1 MRYPLN
7 SNRTILGNL
16 VSRFTNRQAS
26 APAQGTDKLA
36 KVSEKVTS
44 VIDQSDY
51 LSRDL
56 SWLKFNER
64 VLDQART
71 TKPPLDNRTLMERL
85 KFLAISASNMDEF
98 FMIRVGSLYNYL
110 DYHKQ
115 RVDYSGLREVPFRKA
130 LYTTAHQFFQE
141 QQAVFSEQLLPLFPE
156 NGLQLVT
163 YASMAPEEQAEATNY
178 FDRAIYPTLTPMLY
192 DYTHT
197 FPVLLAKVL
206 IFGVVTQNPDESEL
220 KSLPSEDEDDRQ
232 RLSFVQIPANLP
244 RFISFER
251 EDTIVFIPIEEIVRE
266 NIKKLYRNV
275 EILSVNLFR
284 ITRNGDFTLDENDD
298 DEVDFIDE
306 VRQKIKNRRLGRVT
320 RLEIETK
327 GSGVDSQSTL
337 VSPWMLNLLKKRWEI
352 DDLNIFESHTLLD
365 FSSMWQII
373 GNPEFK
379 DDMPLPHS
387 PVPPLGVSRDKT
399 DDIFELIKQR
409 DLLLHH
415 PYNNFEPV
423 LQLLEQAAE
432 DPNVLAIKITVYRLA
447 KRSRIT
453 EALLKAAENGK
464 HVSVLFEVKAR
475 FDEENNIRE
484 AQRLQKA
491 GCFVIYGISRFKTHT
506 KLLLVVRNEGSR
518 VVRYAHMATGN
529 YNEDTSKLYTDIGLL
544 TTNETYT
551 HDISE
556 FFNVITGHSVPN
568 EYQYLITA
576 PRDMREQLLRLIRIE
591 ADNAQRGLMSGICIK
606 VNSLEDKQVIDE
618 LYKASQA
625 GVPIRLI
632 VRSICCLRPH
642 RAGLSDNIT
651 VRSIVGDFL
660 EHTRIYYFHNNGDP
674 KVYGGSADVMVRS
687 FDRRIESLFILADK
701 RVKQQ
706 AILILKDN
714 LLDNINAYELKE
726 DGSFKKCEV
735 AEGDA
740 PFNMHQRFFD
750 ITEKE
755 AMEARLFDKETKPA
769 DIAQIEEEFQE
780 GAERAIAD
788 I

>member
-1 MRYPLN
+1 MRYSLN
-7 SNRTILGNL
+7 PNRTILGNI
-16 VSRFTNRQAS
+16 VSRFTHRQQDQATTV
-26 APAQGTDKLA
+26 TDKMA
-36 KVSEKVTS
+36 KVSEKVSS

-64 VLDQART
+64 VLDQARRVE
-71 TKPPLDNRTLMERL
+71 PPLQDRTLMERL
-85 KFLAISASNMDEF
+85 KFLAISASNLDEF

-130 LYTTAHQFFQE
+130 LYTTSQQFFRD
-141 QQAVFSEQLLPLFPE
+141 QQAVFMDQLLPLFLE
-156 NGLQLVT
+156 NGLQLANYSDLT
-163 YASMAPEEQAEATNY
+163 ADEKTEATGY

-206 IFGVVTQNPDESEL
+206 IFGVVTQNPDGANL
-220 KSLPSEDEDDRQ
+220 QSLRSEDEDDRQ

-244 RFISFER
+244 RFLSFER
-251 EDTIVFIPIEEIVRE
+251 EDTIVFVPIEEIVRQ

-298 DEVDFIDE
+298 DEVDFLDE
-306 VRQKIKNRRLGRVT
+306 VRQKIKSRRLGRVT
-320 RLEIETK
+320 RVEVET
-327 GSGVDSQSTL
+327 DSNGQ
-337 VSPWMLNLLKKRWEI
+337 VASPWMMNLLKKRWEI
-352 DDLNIFESHTLLD
+352 DDLNIFESKTMLD
-365 FSSMWQII
+365 FSAFWQII
-373 GNPEFK
+373 GHPEFK
-379 DDMPLPHS
+379 DDMPRPHV
-387 PVPPLGVSRDKT
+387 PVPPLGLGRDKN
-399 DDIFELIKQR
+399 DDIFEIIKQR

-432 DPNVLAIKITVYRLA
+432 DPHVLAIKITVYRLA
-447 KRSRIT
+447 KRSRVT

-491 GCFVIYGISRFKTHT
+491 GCFVIYGISRYKTHT

-556 FFNVITGHSVPN
+556 FFNVITGHSLPN

-576 PRDMREQLLRLIRIE
+576 PRDMREQLLRLIRVE
-591 ADNAQRGLMSGICIK
+591 ADNAQRGLPSGICIK
-606 VNSLEDKQVIDE
+606 VNSLEDKLVIDE

-642 RAGLSDNIT
+642 RTGLSENIT

-674 KVYGGSADVMVRS
+674 KIYGGSADVMVRS
-687 FDRRIESLFILADK
+687 FDRRIESLFFLADH
-701 RVKQQ
+701 RVKQLV
-706 AILILKDN
+706 ILILDYNLKDN
-714 LLDNINAYELKE
+714 VNSYELME
-726 DGSFKKCEV
+726 DGDFKKCKV
-735 AEGDA
+735 PTGGQ
-740 PFNMHQRFFD
+740 PFNLHQRFFEVTD
-750 ITEKE
+750 KE
-755 AMEARLFDKETKPA
+755 ALETRLFDPEIKPA
-769 DIAQIEEEFQE
+769 EVAKIEEEYQE
-780 GAERAIAD
+780 GAERAIAN

>member
-1 MRYPLN
+1 MRYSLN
-7 SNRTILGNL
+7 PNRTILGNI
-16 VSRFTNRQAS
+16 VSRFTHRQQDQATTV
-26 APAQGTDKLA
+26 TDKMA
-36 KVSEKVTS
+36 KVSEKVSS

-64 VLDQART
+64 VLDQARRVE
-71 TKPPLDNRTLMERL
+71 PPLQDRTLMERL
-85 KFLAISASNMDEF
+85 KFLAISASNLDEF

-130 LYTTAHQFFQE
+130 LFTTSQQFCRD
-141 QQAVFSEQLLPLFPE
+141 QQAVFTDQLLPLFLE
-156 NGLQLVT
+156 NGLQLANYSGLT
-163 YASMAPEEQAEATNY
+163 ADEKTEATGY

-206 IFGVVTQNPDESEL
+206 IFGVVTQNPDGANL
-220 KSLPSEDEDDRQ
+220 QSLRSEDEDDRQ

-244 RFISFER
+244 RFLSFER
-251 EDTIVFIPIEEIVRE
+251 EDTIVFVPIEEIVRQ

-298 DEVDFIDE
+298 DEVDFLDE
-306 VRQKIKNRRLGRVT
+306 VRQKIKSRRLGRVT
-320 RLEIETK
+320 RVEVET
-327 GSGVDSQSTL
+327 DSNGQ
-337 VSPWMLNLLKKRWEI
+337 VASPWMMNLLKKRWEI
-352 DDLNIFESHTLLD
+352 DDLNIFESKTILD
-365 FSSMWQII
+365 FSAFWQII
-373 GNPEFK
+373 GHPEFK
-379 DDMPLPHS
+379 DDMPRPHV
-387 PVPPLGVSRDKT
+387 PVPPLGLGRDKN
-399 DDIFELIKQR
+399 DDIFEIIKQR

-432 DPNVLAIKITVYRLA
+432 DPHVLAIKITVYRLA
-447 KRSRIT
+447 KRSRVT

-491 GCFVIYGISRFKTHT
+491 GCFVIYGISRYKTHT

-556 FFNVITGHSVPN
+556 FFNVITGHSLPN

-576 PRDMREQLLRLIRIE
+576 PRDMREQLLRLIRVE
-591 ADNAQRGLMSGICIK
+591 ADNAQRGLPSGICIK
-606 VNSLEDKQVIDE
+606 VNSLEDKLVIDE

-642 RAGLSDNIT
+642 RTGLSENIT

-660 EHTRIYYFHNNGDP
+660 EHTRVYYFHNNGDP
-674 KVYGGSADVMVRS
+674 KIYGGSADVMVRS
-687 FDRRIESLFILADK
+687 FDRRIESLFFLADH
-701 RVKQQ
+701 RVKQL
-706 AILILKDN
+706 AILILDYNLKDN
-714 LLDNINAYELKE
+714 VNSYELME
-726 DGSFKKCEV
+726 DGDFKKCQV
-735 AEGDA
+735 PTGGQ
-740 PFNMHQRFFD
+740 PFNLHQRFFEV
-750 ITEKE
+750 TEKE
-755 AMEARLFDKETKPA
+755 ALETRLFDPEIKPA
-769 DIAQIEEEFQE
+769 EVAKIEEEYQE
-780 GAERAIAD
+780 GAERAIAN

>member
-1 MRYPLN
+1 MRYSLN

-16 VSRFTNRQAS
+16 VSRFTHRQAN
-26 APAQGTDKLA
+26 APAQGTDKMA
-36 KVSEKVTS
+36 KVSEKVSS

-71 TKPPLDNRTLMERL
+71 AQPPLGDRTLMERL

-130 LYTTAHQFFQE
+130 LYTAAHQFFQD
-141 QQAVFSEQLLPLFPE
+141 QQTVFSEQLLPIFAE
-156 NGLQLVT
+156 NGLELVT
-163 YASMAPEEQAEATNY
+163 YENLTLDEQEEATNY

-206 IFGVVTQNPDESEL
+206 IFGVVTQNTDGTEL
-220 KSLPSEDEDDRQ
+220 VSLRSEDEDDRQ

-244 RFISFER
+244 RFITFER
-251 EDTIVFIPIEEIVRE
+251 EDIMVFISIEEIVRQ

-275 EILSVNLFR
+275 EILAVNLFR

-320 RLEIETK
+320 RVEIETEN
-327 GSGVDSQSTL
+327 SGADSQSK
-337 VSPWMLNLLKKRWEI
+337 VSSPWMLNLLKKRWEI

-365 FSSMWQII
+365 FSALWQII

-379 DDMPLPHS
+379 DDMPLPHA
-387 PVPPLGVSRDKT
+387 PVPPLGLGRDKT

-556 FFNVITGHSVPN
+556 FFNVITGHSIPN

-576 PRDMREQLLRLIRIE
+576 PRDMREQLLRLIRLE
-591 ADNAQRGLMSGICIK
+591 ADNAQRGLLSGICIK

-642 RAGLSDNIT
+642 RAGLSENIT

-687 FDRRIESLFILADK
+687 FDRRIESLFILADH

-714 LLDNINAYELKE
+714 LLDNVNAYELKE
-726 DGSFKKCEV
+726 DGNFEKCEV
-735 AEGDA
+735 PTGDK
-740 PFNMHQRFFD
+740 PFNIHQRFFEV
-750 ITEKE
+750 TEKE
-755 AMEARLFDKETKPA
+755 AMDARLFDPEIKSAEV
-769 DIAQIEEEFQE
+769 AQIEEEYQE
-780 GAERAIAD
+780 GAERAIAN

>member
-1 MRYPLN
+1 MRYSFNP
-7 SNRTILGNL
+7 NRTILGNL
-16 VSRFTNRQAS
+16 VSRFTNRQAN
-26 APAQGTDKLA
+26 APVPVTDKMA
-36 KVSEKVTS
+36 KVSEKVSS

-64 VLDQART
+64 VLDQARST
-71 TKPPLDNRTLMERL
+71 NRTLMERL
-85 KFLAISASNMDEF
+85 KFLAISASNLDEF

-115 RVDYSGLREVPFRKA
+115 RIDYSGLREVPFRKA
-130 LYTTAHQFFQE
+130 LYTASHQFFQD
-141 QQAVFSEQLLPLFPE
+141 QQSVFSEQLLPLFVE
-156 NGLQLVT
+156 NGLELIGYESLT
-163 YASMAPEEQAEATNY
+163 EAEQVEATDY

-206 IFGVVTQNPDESEL
+206 IFGVVTQNPDGSEI
-220 KSLPSEDEDDRQ
+220 KSLRSEDEDDRQ

-244 RFISFER
+244 RFVSFER
-251 EDTIVFIPIEEIVRE
+251 EDSIAFVPIEEVVRQ

-275 EILSVNLFR
+275 ETISVNLFR

-320 RLEIETK
+320 RLEIETN
-327 GSGVDSQSTL
+327 GNGEIP
-337 VSPWMLNLLKKRWEI
+337 SPWMLNLLKKRWEI
-352 DDLNIFESHTLLD
+352 DDLNIFESDTLLD
-365 FSSMWQII
+365 FSAFWQII

-379 DDMPLPHS
+379 DDMPLPHA
-387 PVPPLGVSRDKT
+387 PVPPLGLGRDKN
-399 DDIFELIKQR
+399 DDIFEIIKQR

-591 ADNAQRGLMSGICIK
+591 ADNAQRGLASGICIK

-632 VRSICCLRPH
+632 VRSICCLRPQ

-687 FDRRIESLFILADK
+687 FDRRIESLFYLADP
-701 RVKQQ
+701 RVTKQ
-706 AILILKDN
+706 AILILHYN
-714 LLDNINAYELKE
+714 LLDNVNAYELKE
-726 DGSFKKCEV
+726 DGDFKKCDV
-735 AEGDA
+735 PEGGK

-750 ITEKE
+750 VTDKE
-755 AMEARLFDKETKPA
+755 VQAAKLFDLEIKPSEVA
-769 DIAQIEEEFQE
+769 KIEEEYQE
-780 GAERAIAD
+780 GAERAIAN

>member
-1 MRYPLN
+1 MRYSLDP
-7 SNRTILGNL
+7 NRTILGNL
-16 VSRFTNRQAS
+16 VSRFTNRHTNV
-26 APAQGTDKLA
+26 PAQSIDKMA
-36 KVSEKVTS
+36 KVSEKVSS
-44 VIDQSDY
+44 VMDQSDY

-64 VLDQART
+64 VLDQARS
-71 TKPPLDNRTLMERL
+71 LDRTLMERL
-85 KFLAISASNMDEF
+85 KFLAISASNLDEF
-98 FMIRVGSLYNYL
+98 FMIRAGSLYNYL

-115 RVDYSGLREVPFRKA
+115 RIDYSGLREVPFRKA
-130 LYTTAHQFFQE
+130 LYTTAQQFFQD

-156 NGLQLVT
+156 NGLYLVGYDQLT
-163 YASMAPEEQAEATNY
+163 ADEQLEATNY

-206 IFGVVTQNPDESEL
+206 IFGVVTQSPEEANRQNNSPE
-220 KSLPSEDEDDRQ
+220 EDDDRQ

-244 RFISFER
+244 RFLSFER
-251 EDTIVFIPIEEIVRE
+251 EDTILFVPIEEIVRQ

-275 EILSVNLFR
+275 DILSLNLFR

-320 RLEIETK
+320 RVDIETAEA
-327 GSGVDSQSTL
+327 GGA
-337 VSPWMLNLLKKRWEI
+337 SPWLLNLLKKRWEI
-352 DDLNIFESHTLLD
+352 DDLNIFESRTLLD
-365 FSSMWQII
+365 FSAFWQII
-373 GNPEFK
+373 GHPEFK
-379 DDMPLPHS
+379 GDMPLPHS
-387 PVPPLGVSRDKT
+387 PVPPLGLGRDKT

-423 LQLLEQAAE
+423 LQLLEQSAE
-432 DPNVLAIKITVYRLA
+432 DPSVLAIKITVYRLA

-491 GCFVIYGISRFKTHT
+491 GCFVIYGISKFKTHT

-544 TTNETYT
+544 TTNEIYT

-576 PRDMREQLLRLIRIE
+576 PRDMRDQLIRLIRAE
-591 ADNAQRGLMSGICIK
+591 ADNAQRGLASGICIK

-618 LYKASQA
+618 LYKATQA
-625 GVPIRLI
+625 GVPVRLI

-660 EHTRIYYFHNNGDP
+660 EHTRIYYFHNNGDS

-687 FDRRIESLFILADK
+687 FDRRIESLFYLADP

-706 AILILKDN
+706 ATLILSYNLHDN
-714 LLDNINAYELKE
+714 VNAYELKE
-726 DGSFKKCEV
+726 DGDFKKCDVPAGSE
-735 AEGDA
+735 
-740 PFNMHQRFFD
+740 PFNMHQRFFHV
-750 ITEKE
+750 TEKE
-755 AMEARLFDKETKPA
+755 VTDARLFDAEIKPA
-769 DIAQIEEEFQE
+769 EVAKLEEEYQE
-780 GAERAIAD
+780 GAERAIAN

>member
-1 MRYPLN
+1 M
-7 SNRTILGNL
+7 
-16 VSRFTNRQAS
+16 
-26 APAQGTDKLA
+26 
-36 KVSEKVTS
+36 TS
-44 VIDQSDY
+44 V
-51 LSRDL
+51 
-56 SWLKFNER
+56 
-64 VLDQART
+64 
-71 TKPPLDNRTLMERL
+71 
-85 KFLAISASNMDEF
+85 
-98 FMIRVGSLYNYL
+98 
-110 DYHKQ
+110 
-115 RVDYSGLREVPFRKA
+115 
-130 LYTTAHQFFQE
+130 HQFCQDQE
-141 QQAVFSEQLLPLFPE
+141 AVFTEQLLPLFAE

-163 YASMAPEEQAEATNY
+163 YDDLTKNEKAEAVSY

-206 IFGVVTQNPDESEL
+206 IFGVVTRNTDATKLQSQPL
-220 KSLPSEDEDDRQ
+220 EDEEDNQ

-244 RFISFER
+244 RFLSFEHD
-251 EDTIVFIPIEEIVRE
+251 DTVLFLPIEEIIRH

-275 EILSVNLFR
+275 DILSVNLFR
-284 ITRNGDFTLDENDD
+284 ITRNGDFTLEENDD

-320 RLEIETK
+320 RVEVEASLTNEAKTN
-327 GSGVDSQSTL
+327 
-337 VSPWMLNLLKKRWEI
+337 SPWMLNLLKKRWEI
-352 DDLNIFESHTLLD
+352 DDLNIFESSSLLD
-365 FSSMWQII
+365 YSAFWQII
-373 GNPEFK
+373 SYPEFK
-379 DDMPLPHS
+379 DDMPRPHA
-387 PVPPLGVSRDKT
+387 PVPPMGIGREKT
-399 DDIFELIKQR
+399 DDIFEIIRQR

-432 DPNVLAIKITVYRLA
+432 DPSVLAIKVTLYRLA

-544 TTNETYT
+544 TTNEVYT

-556 FFNVITGHSVPN
+556 FFNVITGHSLPN
-568 EYQYLITA
+568 EYQNLITA
-576 PRDMREQLLRLIRIE
+576 PRDMRDQLVRLIRME
-591 ADNAQRGLMSGICIK
+591 AENAQHGLPSGICIK
-606 VNSLEDKQVIDE
+606 VNSLEDKIVIDE

-632 VRSICCLRPH
+632 VRGICCLRPH
-642 RAGLSDNIT
+642 RAGLSEHIT

-660 EHTRIYYFHNNGDP
+660 EHTRIYYFHNNGDA

-687 FDRRIESLFILADK
+687 FDRRIESLFFLADP

-706 AILILKDN
+706 TVLILKYN
-714 LLDNINAYELKE
+714 LLDNVNAYELKE
-726 DGSFKKCEV
+726 DGDFQKCDVPAGSE
-735 AEGDA
+735 

-750 ITEKE
+750 VTEKD
-755 AMEARLFDKETKPA
+755 AMKARLFDPEIKPA
-769 DIAQIEEEFQE
+769 DVAKLEEEFQE
-780 GAERAIAD
+780 GAERAIAN

>member
-1 MRYPLN
+1 MRYSLN
-7 SNRTILGNL
+7 PNRTILGNL
-16 VSRFTNRQAS
+16 VSKLTHRQADT
-26 APAQGTDKLA
+26 PEQVPDKMA
-36 KVSEKVTS
+36 KVSEKVSS
-44 VIDQSDY
+44 VIDQSNY

-64 VLDQART
+64 VLDQARRT
-71 TKPPLDNRTLMERL
+71 NRTLMERL
-85 KFLAISASNMDEF
+85 KFLAISASNLDEF

-130 LYTTAHQFFQE
+130 LYTTAQQFCRD
-141 QQAVFSEQLLPLFPE
+141 QQAVFTEQLLPLFAE
-156 NGLQLVT
+156 NDLVLAT
-163 YASMAPEEQAEATNY
+163 YEDLTPEEQDVATDY

-206 IFGVVTQNPDESEL
+206 IFGVVTQNPDGADL
-220 KSLPSEDEDDRQ
+220 KSLRSEDEDERQ

-244 RFISFER
+244 RFLSFER
-251 EDTIVFIPIEEIVRE
+251 DDRMIFVPIEEIVRH
-266 NIKKLYRNV
+266 NIKKLYRNI
-275 EILSVNLFR
+275 EILSINLFR

-320 RLEIETK
+320 RVEVETSPK
-327 GSGVDSQSTL
+327 NSIG
-337 VSPWMLNLLKKRWEI
+337 SPWMLNLLKKRWEI
-352 DDLNIFESHTLLD
+352 DDLNIFETQTLLD
-365 FSSMWQII
+365 FSAFWQII
-373 GNPEFK
+373 GHPDFK
-379 DDMPLPHS
+379 DDMPRPQA
-387 PVPPLGVSRDKT
+387 PVPPLGLGRDKT
-399 DDIFELIKQR
+399 DDIFEVIKQR

-432 DPNVLAIKITVYRLA
+432 DPHVLAIKITVYRLA
-447 KRSRIT
+447 KRSRVT

-491 GCFVIYGISRFKTHT
+491 GCFVIYGISRYKTHT

-529 YNEDTSKLYTDIGLL
+529 YNEDTSRLYTDIGLL
-544 TTNETYT
+544 TTNEIYT

-556 FFNVITGHSVPN
+556 FFNVITGHSLPN

-576 PRDMREQLLRLIRIE
+576 PRGMRQQLLGLIQME
-591 ADNAQRGLMSGICIK
+591 AENARHGLPSGICIK
-606 VNSLEDKQVIDE
+606 VNSLEDKEVIDE

-642 RAGLSDNIT
+642 RVGLSENIT

-674 KVYGGSADVMVRS
+674 KIYGGSADIMVRS
-687 FDRRIESLFILADK
+687 FDRRIESLFFLADQ
-701 RVKQQ
+701 RVKQL
-706 AILILKDN
+706 ATLILKYN
-714 LLDNINAYELKE
+714 LLDNVNAFELEE
-726 DGSFKKCEV
+726 DGNFKKCEV
-735 AEGDA
+735 PANVQ
-740 PFNMHQRFFD
+740 PFNMHQRFFSV
-750 ITEKE
+750 TEQE
-755 AMEARLFDKETKPA
+755 VMESRLFDPQIKPA
-769 DIAQIEEEFQE
+769 EIAQIEEEYQE
-780 GAERAIAD
+780 GAERAIAN

>member
-1 MRYPLN
+1 MRYSLN
-7 SNRTILGNL
+7 PNRTILGNL
-16 VSRFTNRQAS
+16 VSRFTHRQTTTPS
-26 APAQGTDKLA
+26 QTTEKMA
-36 KVSEKVTS
+36 KVSEKVSS

-64 VLDQART
+64 VLDQARS
-71 TKPPLDNRTLMERL
+71 DSRTLMERL
-85 KFLAISASNMDEF
+85 KFLAISASNLDEF

-130 LYTTAHQFFQE
+130 LYTTAHQFFQD
-141 QQAVFSEQLLPLFPE
+141 QQTVFSEELLPLFND
-156 NGLQLVT
+156 NGFQLAT
-163 YASMAPEEQAEATNY
+163 YESLTDDERAEASNY
-178 FDRAIYPTLTPMLY
+178 FDRTIYPTLTPMLY

-206 IFGVVTQNPDESEL
+206 IFGVVTQSPETAGQ
-220 KSLPSEDEDDRQ
+220 SLRAEDEDDRQ

-244 RFISFER
+244 RFLSFEH
-251 EDTIVFIPIEEIVRE
+251 EQSMVFIPIEEVVRH

-320 RLEIETK
+320 RVEIETDGK
-327 GSGVDSQSTL
+327 GDVG
-337 VSPWMLNLLKKRWEI
+337 SPWMLNLLKKRWEI
-352 DDLNIFESHTLLD
+352 DELNIFESQTLLD
-365 FSSMWQII
+365 FSAFWQII
-373 GNPEFK
+373 GHPEFK
-379 DDMPLPHS
+379 DDMPRPHV
-387 PVPPLGVSRDKT
+387 PVPPVGIGRDKT
-399 DDIFELIKQR
+399 DDIFEIIKQR

-556 FFNVITGHSVPN
+556 FFNVITGHSLPN
-568 EYQYLITA
+568 EYQYLLTA
-576 PRDMREQLLRLIRIE
+576 PRDMRDQLIKLIRLE
-591 ADNAQRGLMSGICIK
+591 ADNAQRGLPSGICIK
-606 VNSLEDKQVIDE
+606 VNSLEDKLVIDE
-618 LYKASQA
+618 LYRASQA

-642 RAGLSDNIT
+642 RAGLSDHIT

-660 EHTRIYYFHNNGDP
+660 EHTRIFYFHNNGDP

-687 FDRRIESLFILADK
+687 FDRRIESLFFLADP

-706 AILILKDN
+706 AILILKYN

-726 DGSFKKCEV
+726 DGDFKKCDVPDGSE
-735 AEGDA
+735 

-750 ITEKE
+750 VTEKE
-755 AMEARLFDKETKPA
+755 AMEARLFDPEIKPA
-769 DIAQIEEEFQE
+769 EVAKIEEEYQE

>member
-1 MRYPLN
+1 MRYSLN
-7 SNRTILGNL
+7 PNRTLLGNL
-16 VSRFTNRQAS
+16 VSRFTHRQQDQTPS
-26 APAQGTDKLA
+26 TTDKMA
-36 KVSEKVTS
+36 KVSEKVSS

-64 VLDQART
+64 VLDQARSES
-71 TKPPLDNRTLMERL
+71 RTLMERL
-85 KFLAISASNMDEF
+85 KFLAISASNLDEF

-130 LYTTAHQFFQE
+130 LYTNSQQFCRE
-141 QQAVFSEQLLPLFPE
+141 QQQLFTEQLLPLFPE
-156 NGLQLVT
+156 NGLELVRFEDL
-163 YASMAPEEQAEATNY
+163 SREEQREATDY
-178 FDRAIYPTLTPMLY
+178 FDKAIYPTLTPMLY

-206 IFGVVTQNPDESEL
+206 IFGVVTQNPDGADL
-220 KSLPSEDEDDRQ
+220 QSLRSEDEEDRQ

-244 RFISFER
+244 RFLSFER
-251 EDTIVFIPIEEIVRE
+251 EDSIAFLPIEEIVRH
-266 NIKKLYRNV
+266 NIKKLYRNI
-275 EILSVNLFR
+275 EILSMTLFR
-284 ITRNGDFTLDENDD
+284 VTRNGDFTLDENDD
-298 DEVDFIDE
+298 DEVDFLDE
-306 VRQKIKNRRLGRVT
+306 VRQKIKSRRLGRVT
-320 RLEIETK
+320 RVEVEA
-327 GSGVDSQSTL
+327 DSNGQ
-337 VSPWMLNLLKKRWEI
+337 VGSPWMMNLIKKKWEI
-352 DDLNIFESHTLLD
+352 DELNIFESQTLLD
-365 FSSMWQII
+365 FSAFWQII

-379 DDMPLPHS
+379 DDMPRPHA
-387 PVPPLGVSRDKT
+387 PVSPLGYSRDKN
-399 DDIFELIKQR
+399 DNIFEVIKQR
-409 DLLLHH
+409 DILLHH

-432 DPNVLAIKITVYRLA
+432 DPQVLAIKITVYRLA

-491 GCFVIYGISRFKTHT
+491 GCFVIYGISRYKTHT

-556 FFNVITGHSVPN
+556 FFNVITGHSLPN

-576 PRDMREQLLRLIRIE
+576 PRDMREQLIRLIRLE
-591 ADNAQRGLMSGICIK
+591 ATNAQHGLPSGICIK

-632 VRSICCLRPH
+632 VRSICCLRPQ

-687 FDRRIESLFILADK
+687 FDRRIESLFYLADQ
-701 RVKQQ
+701 RVKQL
-706 AILILKDN
+706 AILILDYNLKDN
-714 LLDNINAYELKE
+714 VNAYELLE
-726 DGSFKKCEV
+726 DGNFKKCEV
-735 AEGDA
+735 SEGAEA
-740 PFNMHQRFFD
+740 FNIHQRFFEV
-750 ITEKE
+750 TEKE
-755 AMEARLFDKETKPA
+755 TLDTHLFDPEVKPA
-769 DIAQIEEEFQE
+769 EVAKIEEEYQE